1 MVLTCRSDVTIKS
14 PVNDTVTQPD
24 TPNRTQRR
32 ASKTRTRL
40 LKAALSVFAEVGTDA
55 ATIEMITQRADLG
68 KGTFYRHFA
77 DKNAIIEA
85 LIEQCVGDLVD
96 AVSRAAGEPHS
107 LHEALDGLV
116 NGHVEFFLSR
126 QEEYLL
132 LVQGRMLLRLDRG
145 VTCDIERPYE
155 DYLRCV
161 EELLWPF
168 LPQPVDGVKIRR
180 LACAVAGFVSGF
192 LSFAMIT
199 MKPQAVRESI
209 EPLRDAF
216 LGGVIGFLE
225 QP

>member
-1 MVLTCRSDVTIKS
+1 MVLTRWSDVTIKS
-14 PVNDTVTQPD
+14 SVNDVVTQPD

-77 DKNAIIEA
+77 DKDGIIGA
-85 LIEQCVGDLVD
+85 LIEQCVGDLMEVI
-96 AVSRAAGEPHS
+96 SRAVGEPHS
-107 LHEALDGLV
+107 LQQALDGLV
-116 NGHVEFFLSR
+116 NGHVEFFLNR
-126 QEEYLL
+126 QEEYILL
-132 LVQGRMLLRLDRG
+132 FRGRMLLKVDRG

-161 EELLWPF
+161 EELVWPF
-168 LPQPVDGVKIRR
+168 LTKPVDEVKIRR

-192 LSFAMIT
+192 LPFAMIT
-199 MKPQAVRESI
+199 MKPDTVRESI
-209 EPLRDAF
+209 QPMRDAF
-216 LGGVIGFLE
+216 LGGVVSFME
-225 QP
+225 QS